1 MDWAVD
7 DIKELLTPVLG
18 VMALLLTGK
27 CPDSAARHAE
37 TIQGCHVMASGFI
50 LKHLTKQ

>member
-18 VMALLLTGK
+18 VMALLLTGNVLI
-27 CPDSAARHAE
+27 PLPGMLRLFRAAMSWRRDL
-37 TIQGCHVMASGFI
+37 F
-50 LKHLTKQ
+50 